1 MLTYL
6 LIKTS
11 RHMKN
16 HLDRQ
21 LKVLNITA
29 SQFSVMQQIAI
40 LGNEAQAIQIAKN
53 LESDKPTISG
63 VINRLCKQGIIL
75 KTPHLQDRRASL
87 LSLTDEGFSVLDQ
100 ARSIADQ
107 VSGALLSDCSQKEC
121 ELMEKVL
128 KNILGKVA
136 I

>member
-107 VSGALLSDCSQKEC
+107 VSDALLRDCSQEEC
-121 ELMEKVL
+121 ELMENIL
-128 KNILGKVA
+128 RNILGKVA